1 VNTDQAFNL
10 LMDAGVPENNSIQ
23 TVRRWLREGKI
34 KYDGNSNRKAEYII
48 DDTDYVIELLKDAG
62 VADSIGIQT
71 VTHWLR
77 EGKIKYDGTRNRN
90 TGYMI
95 DETVSK
101 LLTNNRT
108 NQNKDD
114 IIHQL
119 KLKIK
124 AQDEHIEVI
133 EELHE
138 AASKILILQRD
149 KLNQE
154 LIFLQNEKSRLKNET
169 IDLLKENIEL
179 RNELIKLKDKR
190 FTENIGDNGNFH
202 PTTES
207 EDYRRKLGLSKKA
220 SNKELLAGYKDLL
233 KIAHPDRGG
242 NAKTFQYIK
251 TDYDTFRNSIK
262 D

>member
-1 VNTDQAFNL
+1 MNTDQAFNL
-10 LMDAGVPENNSIQ
+10 LMDAGVPESNSIQ

-34 KYDGNSNRKAEYII
+34 KYEGNSNRRTEYII
-48 DDTDYVIELLKDAG
+48 DDTDYVIGLLRDAG
-62 VADSIGIQT
+62 VAEGIGIQT

-77 EGKIKYDGTRNRN
+77 EGKIKYDGTRNRK

-95 DETVSK
+95 DETASK
-101 LLTNNRT
+101 LLTNDST
-108 NQNKDD
+108 DQNKDE
-114 IIHQL
+114 IIRQL

-138 AASKILILQRD
+138 SASKILTLQRD

-179 RNELIKLKDKR
+179 RDKLIKLKEKR
-190 FTENIGDNGNFH
+190 STENIGDNDNFH
-202 PTTES
+202 STTQS
-207 EDYRRKLGLSKKA
+207 ENYRRKLGLSKMA
-220 SNKELLAGYKDLL
+220 SNKEVLAGYKDLL

-242 NAKTFQYIK
+242 NAKTFHYIK
-251 TDYDTFRNSIK
+251 TDYEKFRNSING
-262 D
+262 